1 MVPEIAQFQMGINP
15 ISFETLNKKLLE
27 EYKERTRVEVESQEQ
42 KIEEQKRK
50 EKSDL
55 EWELREA
62 ERRKRSTLLLERIE
76 EAKVLLNSKAEI
88 SKINEEFVKDIMSA
102 KENKSRKE
110 LDLKKQL
117 VERIVLVDPSFTEN
131 EVTSKFHVYNPVDK
145 KWCEEL

>member
-88 SKINEEFVKDIMSA
+88 SKINEEFA
-102 KENKSRKE
+102 
-110 LDLKKQL
+110 
-117 VERIVLVDPSFTEN
+117 
-131 EVTSKFHVYNPVDK
+131 
-145 KWCEEL
+145 

>member
-1 MVPEIAQFQMGINP
+1 MGINP